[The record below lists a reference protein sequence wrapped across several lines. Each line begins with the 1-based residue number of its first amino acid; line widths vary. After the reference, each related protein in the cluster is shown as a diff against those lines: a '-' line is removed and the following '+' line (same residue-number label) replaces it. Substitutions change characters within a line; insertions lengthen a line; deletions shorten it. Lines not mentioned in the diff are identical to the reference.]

1 MAGFSIVTNVNS
13 LLAQENLNKTNIL
26 QTRTIQRLTSGLRI
40 NSSADDAAGL
50 AIANRFRSDVAV
62 LQQGVRNAADGLST
76 LQTIDG
82 GLNNISLLIDRARTL
97 ATQSASGTF
106 TGDRNTLNSEFQSV
120 IEEIN
125 RQAQSIG
132 LDPGGTFN
140 SLLSVFIGGGRTNAG
155 VSEVVNG
162 AVAIDL
168 SASAVNGQRLGL
180 EGVKALGG
188 VEGTTDLGVS
198 SATSVESI
206 VNDATNLASLNVSGA
221 TQFVFSGPAFSGDGK
236 VTLSANLSGVV
247 DTDTL
252 VTAINSAIE
261 GFTAAS
267 AAGEAFK
274 DAGIKA
280 VVNTD
285 STGKKQIAFTSNNTA
300 FQVKAGDRLANAVL
314 GNFSS
319 GATGESLDVT
329 RTGDV
334 KAIAQSA
341 ANTIKVNFFGGGL
354 ESVQEISVTTTIADD
369 QAAVVTALQTAIDAD
384 AELSAAGFSVSATG
398 GAVSFTNSR
407 GESFQVRVAGDID
420 NTLGFGTAELDSSAN
435 ARYNSIASTYAAP
448 AGAATAAFSV
458 LLEGAETA
466 ETFSVTV
473 GASATAQDAVDEINA
488 QIALNTTLSGAGLIA
503 STAAGAITFETTTN
517 GGGGN
522 FLLTV
527 NDDDSNQLFTDFTDV
542 GAEVGVLAGTAADA
556 GAEASINSGGAQAT
570 TSLSADPIAFTNLF
584 NGNDV
589 QNLTINAKDDA
600 GVVQSLNVNLNN
612 ANANTVDDA
621 VKAIN
626 SQLQASNN
634 ETLQEIVA
642 VKERNG
648 SGTEGIRFLAN
659 LTNGFN
665 VGVGDLANNNGL
677 ANDTGS
683 GDTLLHTSAA
693 LAGGSVSDI
702 SSKENAENAVT
713 LLATAVVRLG
723 VIQADV
729 GRGQNRLQ
737 FAIGLATTQITNI
750 SAAESRIRDADLAAE
765 AANLTRTSIAQQAG
779 VAALAQANSAPQAV
793 LALLRG

>member
-1 MAGFSIVTNVNS
+1 MSGFSIVTNVNS

-50 AIANRFRSDVAV
+50 AIANRFRSDIAV

-106 TGDRNTLNSEFQSV
+106 NGDRGTLNQEFQSV

-140 SLLSVFIGGGRTNAG
+140 SLLSVFIGGGRASGG
-155 VSEVVNG
+155 VSEVANG
-162 AVAIDL
+162 AVEIDL
-168 SASAVNGQRLGL
+168 SSSAVNGQRLGL

-188 VEGTTDLGVS
+188 TEGTTDLGAS
-198 SATSVESI
+198 STTSVEAI
-206 VNDATNLASLNVSGA
+206 VNDATNLASLNVAGA
-221 TQFVFSGPAFSGDGK
+221 TQFQFSGPGFAGAGK
-236 VTLSANLSGVV
+236 VAVSVNLSGVV
-247 DTDTL
+247 DTNTL
-252 VTAINSAIE
+252 VKAINSAID

-267 AAGEAFK
+267 AAGESFK
-274 DAGIKA
+274 NANIKA

-285 STGKKQIAFTSNNTA
+285 STGKQQIAFTSSDAA

-314 GNFSS
+314 GNYSS
-319 GATGESLDVT
+319 GATGQSLDVT
-329 RTGDV
+329 RTGAV
-334 KAIAQSA
+334 KAIAQTA
-341 ANTIKVNFFGGGL
+341 ANNIKVNFFGGGL
-354 ESVQEISVTTTIADD
+354 ASPKEISITTTIADD
-369 QAAVVTALQTAIDAD
+369 QAAVVADLQAAIDAD
-384 AELSAAGFSVSATG
+384 ADLTAAGFSVSASG
-398 GAVSFTNSR
+398 GAVSFTNAK
-407 GESFQVRVAGDID
+407 GESFQVRVAGDAD
-420 NTLGFGTAELDSSAN
+420 NTLGFGTAELGAASA
-435 ARYNSIASTYAAP
+435 ARYNSIASAYTAP
-448 AGAATAAFSV
+448 GGAATSTYSV

-466 ETFSVTV
+466 QTLSVTV
-473 GASATAQDAVDEINA
+473 ANAATIQDTVDEINA
-488 QIALNTTLSGAGLIA
+488 QILNNSTLSGAGLR
-503 STAAGAITFETTTN
+503 AAVSGTDIVFETTTN

-522 FLLTV
+522 FLISANEDDANPLLAF
-527 NDDDSNQLFTDFTDV
+527 NDA
-542 GAEVGVLAGTAADA
+542 GAEAGVSAGTAADA

-570 TSLSADPIAFTNLF
+570 TSTSADPIAFSNLF

-589 QNLTINAKDDA
+589 QNLTINAKDDVGA
-600 GVVQSLNVNLNN
+600 VQSITVSLTH

-621 VKAIN
+621 VNSIN

-634 ETLQEIVA
+634 ATLQQIVA
-642 VKERNG
+642 VKERDG

-659 LTNGFN
+659 LANGFN
-665 VGVGDLANNNGL
+665 IGVGDLANNHGV
-677 ANDTGS
+677 ANDTVS

-765 AANLTRTSIAQQAG
+765 AANLTRAGIAQQAG

>member
-1 MAGFSIVTNVNS
+1 MSGFSIVTNVNS

-50 AIANRFRSDVAV
+50 AIANRFRSDIAV

-106 TGDRNTLNSEFQSV
+106 NGDRGTLNQEFQSV

-140 SLLSVFIGGGRTNAG
+140 SLLSVFIGGGRASGG
-155 VSEVVNG
+155 VSEVANG
-162 AVAIDL
+162 AVEIDL
-168 SASAVNGQRLGL
+168 SSSAVNGQRLGL

-188 VEGTTDLGVS
+188 TEGTTDLGAS
-198 SATSVESI
+198 STTSVEAI
-206 VNDATNLASLNVSGA
+206 VNDATNLGSLSVAGA
-221 TQFVFSGPAFSGDGK
+221 TQFEFSGPGFAGGGK
-236 VTLSANLSGVV
+236 VAISVNLSGVV
-247 DTDTL
+247 DTNTL
-252 VTAINSAIE
+252 VKAINSAID

-267 AAGEAFK
+267 AAGESFK
-274 DAGIKA
+274 NANIKA

-285 STGKKQIAFTSNNTA
+285 STGKQQIAFTSSDAA

-314 GNFSS
+314 GNYST
-319 GATGESLDVT
+319 GATGQSLDVT
-329 RTGDV
+329 RTGAV
-334 KAIAQSA
+334 KAIAQTA
-341 ANTIKVNFFGGGL
+341 ANNIKVNFFGGGL
-354 ESVQEISVTTTIADD
+354 ASPKEISITTTIADD
-369 QAAVVTALQTAIDAD
+369 QAAVVADLQAAIDAD
-384 AELSAAGFSVSATG
+384 ADLTAAGFSVSATG
-398 GAVSFTNSR
+398 GAVSFTNAK
-407 GESFQVRVAGDID
+407 GESFQVRVAGDAD
-420 NTLGFGTAELDSSAN
+420 NTLGFGTAELGAASA
-435 ARYNSIASTYAAP
+435 ARYNTITSAYTAPGAPATSTY
-448 AGAATAAFSV
+448 SV

-466 ETFSVTV
+466 QTLSVTV
-473 GASATAQDAVDEINA
+473 ANAATIQDTVDEINA
-488 QIALNTTLSGAGLIA
+488 QILNNSTLSGAGLRAVVSGSDIV
-503 STAAGAITFETTTN
+503 FETTTN

-522 FLLTV
+522 FLISANEDDTNPLLAF
-527 NDDDSNQLFTDFTDV
+527 NDA
-542 GAEVGVLAGTAADA
+542 GAEAGVFAGTAADA

-570 TSLSADPIAFTNLF
+570 TSTSADPISFTNLF

-589 QNLTINAKDDA
+589 QNLTINAKDDVGA
-600 GVVQSLNVNLNN
+600 VQSITLNLTH

-621 VKAIN
+621 VNSIN

-634 ETLQEIVA
+634 ETLQQIVA
-642 VKERNG
+642 VKERDG

-665 VGVGDLANNNGL
+665 IGVGDLANNHGV

-765 AANLTRTSIAQQAG
+765 AANLTRAGIAQQAG

>member
-13 LLAQENLNKTNIL
+13 LLAQENLNKTNLL

-50 AIANRFRSDVAV
+50 AVANRFRSDIAV

-106 TGDRNTLNSEFQSV
+106 TGDRGTLNSEFTSV

-132 LDPGGTFN
+132 LDPGGAFN
-140 SLLSVFIGGGRTNAG
+140 SLLSVFIGGGRANSG
-155 VSEVVNG
+155 ISEVANG
-162 AVAIDL
+162 AVTIDL
-168 SASAVNGQRLGL
+168 SGSAVNGQKLGL

-188 VEGTTDLGVS
+188 VEGTTDLGAS
-198 SATSVESI
+198 STTSVESI
-206 VNDATNLASLNVSGA
+206 VADATNLASLNVSGF
-221 TQFVFSGPAFSGDGK
+221 TQFAFSGSGFNGDGK
-236 VTLSANLSGVV
+236 TTLAVNLSGVV
-247 DTDTL
+247 DTNTL
-252 VTAINSAIE
+252 VTAINSAID

-274 DAGIKA
+274 NANIRA

-285 STGKKQIAFTSNNTA
+285 TTGKQQIAFISSDTA
-300 FQVKAGDRLANAVL
+300 FQVKAGDRLANAL
-314 GNFSS
+314 IGNYSS
-319 GATGESLDVT
+319 GATGAALDVT
-329 RTGDV
+329 RTGAV

-341 ANTIKVNFFGGGL
+341 ANTIKINFFGGGL
-354 ESVQEISVTTTIADD
+354 AGVKELSITTTIADD
-369 QAAVVTALQTAIDAD
+369 QAAVVADLQAAIAADAD
-384 AELSAAGFSVSATG
+384 LTAAGFSASASG
-398 GAVSFTNSR
+398 GAVSFTNSK

-420 NTLGFGTAELDSSAN
+420 NTLGFGTAELGASSA
-435 ARYNSIASTYAAP
+435 ARYNTITSAYTAPAAGASSTY
-448 AGAATAAFSV
+448 TF

-466 ETFSVTV
+466 QTITV
-473 GASATAQDAVDEINA
+473 ALATAATAADAVDEINA
-488 QIALNTTLSGAGLIA
+488 KIALNTALSGAGLIA
-503 STAAGAITFETTTN
+503 TTAAGNITFETTTQ

-522 FLLTV
+522 FLVSANEDDTNPLLAL
-527 NDDDSNQLFTDFTDV
+527 NDA
-542 GAEVGVLAGTAADA
+542 GAEAGVSAGTAADS
-556 GAEASINSGGAQAT
+556 GVEASINSGGAQAT
-570 TSLSADPIAFTNLF
+570 TSTSADPIVFTNLF

-589 QNLTINAKDDA
+589 QNLTVNAKDDA
-600 GVVQSLNVNLNN
+600 GAVQSVTINLTH
-612 ANANTVDDA
+612 ANANNVDDA
-621 VKAIN
+621 VAAIN
-626 SQLQASNN
+626 AQLQASNN
-634 ETLQEIVA
+634 STLQQIVA

-648 SGTEGIRFLAN
+648 SGTEGIRLLAN
-659 LTNGFN
+659 LTNGFS
-665 VGVGDLANNNGL
+665 VGVGDLANNHGV

-683 GDTLLHTSAA
+683 GHTLLHTSAA

-702 SSKENAENAVT
+702 SSKENAQNAVT

-723 VIQADV
+723 IIQADV

>member
-13 LLAQENLNKTNIL
+13 LLAQENLNKTNVL
-26 QTRTIQRLTSGLRI
+26 QQRTIQRLTSGLRI

-50 AIANRFRSDVAV
+50 AVANRFRSDIAV

-106 TGDRNTLNSEFQSV
+106 TGDRSTLNSEFTSV

-140 SLLSVFIGGGRTNAG
+140 SLLSVFIGGGRTNGG
-155 VSEVVNG
+155 VSEVTNG

-168 SASAVNGQRLGL
+168 SQSAVNGQRLGL

-188 VEGTTDLGVS
+188 VEGTTDLGAS
-198 SATSVESI
+198 STTSVETI
-206 VNDATNLASLNVSGA
+206 VNDATNLTSLNVAGA
-221 TQFVFSGPAFSGDGK
+221 TQFVFSGPGFAGDGRAA
-236 VTLSANLSGVV
+236 LSVNLSGVV
-247 DTDTL
+247 DANTL

-261 GFTAAS
+261 GFTATS
-267 AAGEAFK
+267 AAGEAFRE
-274 DAGIKA
+274 AGIKA
-280 VVNTD
+280 VINTD
-285 STGKKQIAFTSNNTA
+285 STGKQQLAFTSSNTA
-300 FQVKAGDRLANAVL
+300 FQVKAGDRLANALL

-319 GATGESLDVT
+319 GGTGESLDVT
-329 RTGDV
+329 RTGAV

-354 ESVQEISVTTTIADD
+354 PSVQEISITTSIADD
-369 QAAVVTALQTAIDAD
+369 QAAVVTALQAAIDAD

-420 NTLGFGTAELDSSAN
+420 NTLGFGTAELDSSSN
-435 ARYNSIASTYAAP
+435 LRYNSIASTYAAP
-448 AGAATAAFSV
+448 AAASTAAFSV

-473 GASATAQDAVDEINA
+473 GSAATAQDAVDEINA
-488 QIALNTTLSGAGLIA
+488 QIALNTTLAGAGLIA
-503 STAAGAITFETTTN
+503 TTAAGAITFETTTN

-522 FLLTV
+522 FQLTV
-527 NDDDSNQLFTDFTDV
+527 NDDDTNALFTDFTDV
-542 GAEVGVLAGTAADA
+542 GAEVGALAGTAADS
-556 GAEASINSGGAQAT
+556 GAEATINSGGAQAT

-589 QNLTINAKDDA
+589 QNLTVNAKDDA
-600 GVVQSLNVNLNN
+600 GAVQSLNINLTN

-621 VKAIN
+621 VEAIN

-634 ETLQEIVA
+634 STLQAIVA
-642 VKERNG
+642 VKERDG
-648 SGTEGIRFLAN
+648 AGTEGIRFLAN

-665 VGVGDLANNNGL
+665 VGVGDLANNHGV
-677 ANDTGS
+677 ANDTGG

-702 SSKENAENAVT
+702 SSKENAQNAVT

-723 VIQADV
+723 IIQADV

-737 FAIGLATTQITNI
+737 FAIGLATTQITNL

-765 AANLTRTSIAQQAG
+765 AANLTRAGIAQQAG

>member
-50 AIANRFRSDVAV
+50 AVANRFRSDIAV

-106 TGDRNTLNSEFQSV
+106 NGDRSTLNQEFEST
-120 IEEIN
+120 IAEIN

-140 SLLSVFIGGGRTNAG
+140 SLLSVFIGGGRANGSVT
-155 VSEVVNG
+155 EVANG
-162 AVAIDL
+162 AVEIDL

-188 VEGTTDLGVS
+188 TEGTTDLGAS
-198 SATSVESI
+198 STTSVEAI
-206 VNDATNLASLNVSGA
+206 VADATNIASLNVVDT
-221 TQFVFSGPAFSGDGK
+221 TQFVFSGPGFAGDGK
-236 VTLSANLSGVV
+236 VALAVNLSGVV
-247 DTDTL
+247 DTNTL
-252 VTAINSAIE
+252 VEAINSAID
-261 GFTAAS
+261 GFTSAS
-267 AAGEAFK
+267 AAGESFK
-274 DAGIKA
+274 NAGIKA

-285 STGKKQIAFTSNNTA
+285 STGKQQIGFTSSEAA

-314 GNFSS
+314 GNYSS
-319 GATGESLDVT
+319 GATGQSLNVT

-341 ANTIKVNFFGGGL
+341 ANTIKVDFFGGGL
-354 ESVQEISVTTTIADD
+354 DSVQEISVTTSIADD
-369 QAAVVTALQTAIDAD
+369 QAAVVDALQTAIDAD
-384 AELSAAGFSVSATG
+384 AELTAAGFSVSASG
-398 GAVSFTNSR
+398 GAVSFTNAQ

-420 NTLGFGTAELDSSAN
+420 NTLGFGTAELGDASE
-435 ARYNSIASTYAAP
+435 ARYNTVTSAYSAPGAP
-448 AGAATAAFSV
+448 ASSDYTI

-466 ETFSVTV
+466 QTITV
-473 GASATAQDAVDEINA
+473 AVANAATIQDTVDEINA
-488 QIALNTTLSGAGLIA
+488 QITNNTTLSGAGLHAVVSGTDIV
-503 STAAGAITFETTTN
+503 FETTTN

-522 FLLTV
+522 FLISADEDDTNPLLAF
-527 NDDDSNQLFTDFTDV
+527 NDAGTES
-542 GAEVGVLAGTAADA
+542 GVVAGTAADA

-570 TSLSADPIAFTNLF
+570 TSTSADPISYANLF

-589 QNLTINAKDDA
+589 QNLTINAKDDVGA
-600 GVVQSLNVNLNN
+600 VQSLTINLTHST
-612 ANANTVDDA
+612 ANTVDDA
-621 VKAIN
+621 VNAIN
-626 SQLQASNN
+626 TQLQASNDS
-634 ETLQEIVA
+634 TLQQIVA
-642 VKERNG
+642 VKERDG

-665 VGVGDLANNNGL
+665 VGVGDLSNNHGL

-702 SSKENAENAVT
+702 TSKENAESAVT